1 MNNDERLQKIM
12 GLGKESSK
20 KTYYPDFKNN
30 LKQLSQEKEKL
41 EAMFNNA
48 INGIIRIELDGKII
62 ASNKSSTKL
71 LQEIFPNFSINNTN
85 ALDIFGKELWEEV
98 KEKTLKT
105 RKIDMIEFVVPSK
118 VKNYWLQLNMIY
130 QSPLGIEPYF
140 EAFFQDVTIKKE
152 YELQLT
158 NMNKLLEKKVDER
171 TKDLEDFAYIISHDL
186 KAPLRAINQLSN
198 WILEDYEKTLDDEGK
213 NILHLMED
221 RISTMESLINGVL
234 EYSRIGRNQEASSYV
249 YFEKLLNEIT
259 KTFSIEKNI
268 VFEINNNISILKGN
282 KTKFVQVYQNLISN
296 AIKYMDKPKGII
308 TLTTHTNPTN
318 YILIVK
324 DNGSGIEEKFLPH
337 IFEIFNTAG
346 RETTKRSTG
355 IGLSIVKKIIDSFD
369 GSIQV
374 NSVVKDGTEFIITIP
389 KREEYL

>member
-1 MNNDERLQKIM
+1 MNNDESLQKIM

-62 ASNKSSTKL
+62 ASNKSSTRL
-71 LQEIFPNFSINNTN
+71 LQEIFPNFSINTTN

-152 YELQLT
+152 YEL
-158 NMNKLLEKKVDER
+158 
-171 TKDLEDFAYIISHDL
+171 
-186 KAPLRAINQLSN
+186 
-198 WILEDYEKTLDDEGK
+198 
-213 NILHLMED
+213 
-221 RISTMESLINGVL
+221 
-234 EYSRIGRNQEASSYV
+234 
-249 YFEKLLNEIT
+249 
-259 KTFSIEKNI
+259 
-268 VFEINNNISILKGN
+268 
-282 KTKFVQVYQNLISN
+282 
-296 AIKYMDKPKGII
+296 KGIRVI
-308 TLTTHTNPTN
+308 N
-318 YILIVK
+318 
-324 DNGSGIEEKFLPH
+324 
-337 IFEIFNTAG
+337 
-346 RETTKRSTG
+346 
-355 IGLSIVKKIIDSFD
+355 
-369 GSIQV
+369 
-374 NSVVKDGTEFIITIP
+374 
-389 KREEYL
+389 

>member
-62 ASNKSSTKL
+62 ASNKSSTRL
-71 LQEIFPNFSINNTN
+71 LQEIFLNFSINTTN

-105 RKIDMIEFVVPSK
+105 RKIDMIEFMVPSK

-198 WILEDYEKTLDDEGK
+198 WIIEDYEKTLDDEGK

-221 RISTMESLINGVL
+221 RIGTMESLINGVL

-259 KTFSIEKNI
+259 KTFSTEKNI
-268 VFEINNNISILKGN
+268 IFEINNNISILKGN

-308 TLTTHTNPTN
+308 SLTTQTNPTN
-318 YILIVK
+318 YILIIK
-324 DNGSGIEEKFLPH
+324 DNGSGIEDKFLPH

-374 NSVVKDGTEFIITIP
+374 NSVVKEGTEFIITIP

>member
-221 RISTMESLINGVL
+221 RIGTMESLINGVL

-268 VFEINNNISILKGN
+268 IFEINNNISILKGN

-318 YILIVK
+318 YILIDK

-374 NSVVKDGTEFIITIP
+374 NSVVKEGTEFIITIP

>member
-152 YELQLT
+152 YEFQLT
-158 NMNKLLEKKVDER
+158 NMNNYYSVLKILLRRIAVV
-171 TKDLEDFAYIISHDL
+171 FIIYQFC
-186 KAPLRAINQLSN
+186 R
-198 WILEDYEKTLDDEGK
+198 
-213 NILHLMED
+213 
-221 RISTMESLINGVL
+221 
-234 EYSRIGRNQEASSYV
+234 
-249 YFEKLLNEIT
+249 
-259 KTFSIEKNI
+259 I
-268 VFEINNNISILKGN
+268 VFLLFNKSYFPNITPNIFLGGVVYDLSAIGFINL
-282 KTKFVQVYQNLISN
+282 FFNL
-296 AIKYMDKPKGII
+296 
-308 TLTTHTNPTN
+308 LH
-318 YILIVK
+318 
-324 DNGSGIEEKFLPH
+324 
-337 IFEIFNTAG
+337 
-346 RETTKRSTG
+346 
-355 IGLSIVKKIIDSFD
+355 
-369 GSIQV
+369 
-374 NSVVKDGTEFIITIP
+374 
-389 KREEYL
+389 

>member
-20 KTYYPDFKNN
+20 KTYYPEFKNN

-71 LQEIFPNFSINNTN
+71 LQEIFTNFNISTTN
-85 ALDIFGKELWEEV
+85 ATDIFGKELWEEI

-105 RKIDMIEFVVPSK
+105 RKIDMLEFMIPGK
-118 VKNYWLQLNMIY
+118 TKNYWLQLNMIY

-140 EAFFQDVTIKKE
+140 EAFFQDITIKKE

-158 NMNKLLEKKVDER
+158 NMNKTLEKKVDER

-186 KAPLRAINQLSN
+186 KAPLRAINQLSH

-221 RISTMESLINGVL
+221 RINTMESLINGVL
-234 EYSRIGRNQEASSYV
+234 EYSRIGRNQEVSSYI
-249 YFEKLLNEIT
+249 YFEKLLSEIT

-282 KTKFVQVYQNLISN
+282 KTKFIQVYQNLISN
-296 AIKYMDKPKGII
+296 AIKYMDKPKGVVQLI
-308 TLTTHTNPTN
+308 TYTNSTN
-318 YILIVK
+318 YVLVVK

-369 GSIQV
+369 GTIQV
-374 NSVVKDGTEFIITIP
+374 NSVVKEGTEFVITIP

>member
-1 MNNDERLQKIM
+1 
-12 GLGKESSK
+12 
-20 KTYYPDFKNN
+20 
-30 LKQLSQEKEKL
+30 
-41 EAMFNNA
+41 MFNNA

-221 RISTMESLINGVL
+221 RIGTMESLINGVL

-268 VFEINNNISILKGN
+268 SFEIKNIISIIKGN
-282 KTKFVQVYQNLISN
+282 MTKFVQVYQN
-296 AIKYMDKPKGII
+296 
-308 TLTTHTNPTN
+308 
-318 YILIVK
+318 
-324 DNGSGIEEKFLPH
+324 
-337 IFEIFNTAG
+337 
-346 RETTKRSTG
+346 
-355 IGLSIVKKIIDSFD
+355 
-369 GSIQV
+369 
-374 NSVVKDGTEFIITIP
+374 
-389 KREEYL
+389 

>member
-268 VFEINNNISILKGN
+268 IFEINNNISILKGN

-346 RETTKRSTG
+346 RETTKRATG
-355 IGLSIVKKIIDSFD
+355 IGLSIVKNSIDLHNGELEIHSKIKKGTVIE
-369 GSIQV
+369 
-374 NSVVKDGTEFIITIP
+374 VVF
-389 KREEYL
+389 